1 MKDIREIKRELN
13 EARKQLEAAST
24 KEEYNAAN
32 SKVADLEQALHV
44 AKITAMTDEE
54 EKRADFWKAQNKA
67 RF

>member
-1 MKDIREIKRELN
+1 MRDIRKIKKELN
-13 EARKQLEAAST
+13 EARKQLENAST

-44 AKITAMTDEE
+44 AKISAMTDEE
-54 EKRADFWKAQNKA
+54 EKQADFWNGQNKA